1 MRTLSGLLAF
11 ALLVQ
16 AAPPAA
22 FAQTA
27 ADSTAMARPASLPS
41 VDSAIGQAKE
51 LLRDAD
57 YDRAIE
63 VLKHAL
69 AVTRISVD
77 RKREVYL
84 LLIKTYVFLGND
96 LKFRPQGR
104 AASSLNYQ
112 EAKRLIG
119 ECLRT
124 RELRHT
130 RCEPVSEYPPEMV
143 TFFAEVRREIFG
155 AYRVLHMD
163 PRWAIAKLDGDTLRS
178 FPGDTLLG
186 DVDIEVG
193 PHEVLVRA
201 LGFKD
206 LTDRIQ
212 IAPDITLERSYRLE
226 RQHGPLWYAGRWG
239 AAVGVVGGAIAAFA
253 AKGGNK
259 GTTLAPLPGAPP
271 PPSSP

>member
-1 MRTLSGLLAF
+1 MRTISGLLAF
-11 ALLVQ
+11 ALLLQ
-16 AAPPAA
+16 AVPPA

-27 ADSTAMARPASLPS
+27 ADSTATARPASLPS
-41 VDSAIGQAKE
+41 VDSAISQAKE

-57 YDRAIE
+57 YDRSIE
-63 VLKHAL
+63 VLKQAL
-69 AVTRISVD
+69 TVTRTSVD
-77 RKREVYL
+77 RKREIYL

-143 TFFAEVRREIFG
+143 AFFAEVRREIFG

-186 DVDIEVG
+186 DVDIQVG

-212 IAPDITLERSYRLE
+212 IAPDITLERSYKLE
-226 RQHGPLWYAGRWG
+226 RQHGPLWYASRWG
-239 AAVGVVGGAIAAFA
+239 AAVGVVGGTIAAFA